1 MAEMTDDDWS
11 DARRATRDDDGD
23 DGTDTDEVR
32 RSPVLRLLAVR
43 HPAAVPPTAPRCG
56 LHTRSRP
63 VHDPFTT
70 MAVSAAAVVPAAP
83 TTT

>member
-1 MAEMTDDDWS
+1 MTT
-11 DARRATRDDDGD
+11 AT
-23 DGTDTDEVR
+23 
-32 RSPVLRLLAVR
+32 
-43 HPAAVPPTAPRCG
+43 TAPIPMRCAVHRFFG
-56 LHTRSRP
+56 SSPSVIPPPSSYDSSLWPPYPFTTRSRP

>member
-43 HPAAVPPTAPRCG
+43 RPAAVLLRLLVVA
-56 LHTRSRP
+56 SIP

>member
-11 DARRATRDDDGD
+11 DARRATRDD

-43 HPAAVPPTAPRCG
+43 HPAAVLLRLLVVA
-56 LHTRSRP
+56 SIP

>member
-1 MAEMTDDDWS
+1 MTT
-11 DARRATRDDDGD
+11 ATTAPIPMRCAVHRFFGS
-23 DGTDTDEVR
+23 
-32 RSPVLRLLAVR
+32 SPSVIPPPSLLRLLVVA
-43 HPAAVPPTAPRCG
+43 
-56 LHTRSRP
+56 SIP

>member
-1 MAEMTDDDWS
+1 MTDDDWS

-32 RSPVLRLLAVR
+32 RSPVLRLLTVR
-43 HPAAVPPTAPRCG
+43 HPAAVLLRLLVVA
-56 LHTRSRP
+56 SIP

-70 MAVSAAAVVPAAP
+70 MAGSAAAVVPAAP

>member
-32 RSPVLRLLAVR
+32 RSPALRLLAVR
-43 HPAAVPPTAPRCG
+43 HPAAVLLRLLVVA
-56 LHTRSRP
+56 SIP